1 MKAAVNYENGPP
13 SVLRYEEVP
22 DAVAGAGEVL
32 IRVEAISIEG
42 GDLLNR
48 RMFTP
53 PRTPHV
59 IGYQA
64 AGTVVAVGPGAT
76 RFAPGQRVASLY
88 WTGAYAELR
97 AVPEDQVWPV
107 PDGLDIE
114 TASTIPATFATAD
127 DTLFAVGA
135 LQPREVVLVHGS
147 AGGVGLA
154 TIQLAKAAG
163 ATVIATSSSDER
175 LERLRAYGI
184 DHGINHRTTDI
195 AAAARALTGGR
206 GVDMAVDMVGGDDF
220 AKLMKATR
228 FRGRICTVGFASG
241 KVAMISQSDL
251 LVDGLTVHGVYLG
264 PEMPTERV
272 RALVVRHLQAA
283 AAGSERMPIDRV
295 FPLAEAAA
303 AHIHI
308 ETAHPFGRVVMKP

>member
-13 SVLRYEEVP
+13 SVFRYEEVP
-22 DAVAGAGEVL
+22 DPVVAGAEVL

-48 RMFTP
+48 RLFAPPTP
-53 PRTPHV
+53 PHI

-64 AGTVVAVGPGAT
+64 AGTVVSIGPEVR
-76 RFAPGQRVASLY
+76 RFKPGQRVASLY

-97 AVPEDQVWPV
+97 SVPEAQVWPV
-107 PDGLDIE
+107 PDGLDIA

-127 DTLFAVGA
+127 DALFSWGQLKAG
-135 LQPREVVLVHGS
+135 ETVLVHGS

-175 LERLRAYGI
+175 LARLREYGV
-184 DHGINHRTTDI
+184 DHGINHRKVDL
-195 AAAARALTGGR
+195 AEAARDLTAGK
-206 GVDMAVDMVGGDDF
+206 GVDVAVDMVGGDDF
-220 AKLMKATR
+220 ARLIRATA

-241 KVAMISQSDL
+241 TPAQINQSDI
-251 LVDGLTVHGVYLG
+251 LVNGITVHGVYLG

-272 RALVVRHLQAA
+272 RAIVVKHLGEV
-283 AAGSERMPIDRV
+283 AAGRSRMPIDRV
-295 FPLAEAAA
+295 FALSEAAA
-303 AHIHI
+303 AHTHI
-308 ETAHPFGRVVMKP
+308 ETAHPFGRVLMKP